1 MAEPRELSFHRDE
14 RQALEVRLAG
24 VWTKAEGL
32 PPADELRRAIE
43 VPAPPSR
50 VSFDARGVQRWDSA
64 LVAVVDRLVELARE
78 RKVPVVLDG
87 LPAGVVR
94 VSGRFDRGDAVV
106 VRDGSGLEIARGL
119 TAYSSADAERICG
132 RRSAEL
138 ERLLGYRG
146 RDEMIHRDD
155 LVLS

>member
-1 MAEPRELSFHRDE
+1 MAKVTIGGRSY
-14 RQALEVRLAG
+14 EV
-24 VWTKAEGL
+24 
-32 PPADELRRAIE
+32 E
-43 VPAPPSR
+43 V
-50 VSFDARGVQRWDSA
+50 
-64 LVAVVDRLVELARE
+64 
-78 RKVPVVLDG
+78 
-87 LPAGVVR
+87 
-94 VSGRFDRGDAVV
+94 RGDAVV

-138 ERLLGYRG
+138 EGLLGYRG